1 MKVNRIRQNVLPVL
15 AALIWGTA
23 FVAQSVG
30 ADYVEPFTF
39 NAARSAVAFLF
50 LLALYAVFRTLRNRN
65 PSEAEEPS
73 GSRKDLII
81 GGICCGVALTVAT
94 NLQQKGLET
103 TTSGKAGF
111 ITALYIV
118 IVPIVGIFLKK
129 KAPKTIWISV
139 VLAVAGLY
147 CLCITENFSVTSGDF
162 YILLC
167 AFSFSAHI
175 LVIDYFTQK
184 VNGVELSC
192 AQFLVVTV
200 LSAVGMLATET
211 PSIEALR
218 ICIGPILYVGILS
231 SGVAYTLQILAQKD
245 SNPTV
250 VSLLLSLESV
260 FATLAG
266 AIILHDQ
273 MSGKEYFGCV
283 LMLVAVVLAQLPE
296 PKKREKTASGQQ

>member
-1 MKVNRIRQNVLPVL
+1 MKINRVRQNVLPVL

-39 NAARSAVAFLF
+39 NAARSAIAFVF
-50 LLALYAVFRTLRNRN
+50 LLILCLVRRGMQKGIVESATK
-65 PSEAEEPS
+65 SW
-73 GSRKDLII
+73 KDLAV
-81 GGICCGVALTVAT
+81 GGLCCGVALTVAT

-118 IVPIVGIFLKK
+118 IVPIVGIFMKK
-129 KAPKTIWISV
+129 KAPRTLLISV
-139 VLAVAGLY
+139 PLAVAGLY
-147 CLCITENFSVTSGDF
+147 CLCITEDFSVTEGDF
-162 YILLC
+162 YVFLC
-167 AFSFSAHI
+167 AICFSAHI
-175 LVIDYFTQK
+175 LVIDHFTQK
-184 VNGVELSC
+184 VDGVELSC

-200 LSAVGMLATET
+200 LSSVGIIVSESPSLEAVGM
-211 PSIEALR
+211 
-218 ICIGPILYVGILS
+218 CIWPILYVGVFS

-273 MSGKEYFGCV
+273 MSGKEYLGCV

-296 PKKREKTASGQQ
+296 REKKTIQKA